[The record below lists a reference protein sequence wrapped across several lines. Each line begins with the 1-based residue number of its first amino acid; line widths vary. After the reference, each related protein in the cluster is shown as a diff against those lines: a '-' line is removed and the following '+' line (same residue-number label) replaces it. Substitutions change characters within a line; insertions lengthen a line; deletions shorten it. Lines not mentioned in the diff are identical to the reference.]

1 MGTDVAEPSQI
12 LCRTITNTMQN
23 YETMQ
28 NHYETILNY
37 FVNRETNA
45 FAESFDAKIKAFGI
59 QPRGVGNIPLFM
71 FGLCRLTV

>member
-1 MGTDVAEPSQI
+1 MENLGYGC
-12 LCRTITNTMQN
+12 CRTITNTMQN
-23 YETMQ
+23 YETML